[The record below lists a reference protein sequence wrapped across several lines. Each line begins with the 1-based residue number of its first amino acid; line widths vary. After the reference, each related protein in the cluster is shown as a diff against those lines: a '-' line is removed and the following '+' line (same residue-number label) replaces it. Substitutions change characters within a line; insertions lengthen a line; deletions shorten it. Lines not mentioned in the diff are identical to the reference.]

1 MKSITAFVVR
11 AVDLST
17 RHAWPVIVVSLLLT
31 VLASWYAATHFAM
44 TTDINQL
51 ISSHMAW
58 RQREAAFEKAFPQF
72 ETIVA
77 VVDAPTPELVDE
89 ATGALVERLS
99 QQKDLI
105 SSIEQPKGGSFFA
118 QNGLLFEKVSD
129 LAPQMTALTQ
139 AQRLVQV
146 LAGDPT
152 LRGVIQVLQFGL
164 LGVQGGEL
172 TLDKMTWPLDLAA
185 GDRREGQ
192 CRAAG
197 ELLLARTGPRPRLHQ
212 QRSAALSDHPGDAR
226 LFRARARR
234 SRRPTPSVR
243 PPPISI
249 LPPNIRPACG

>member
-31 VLASWYAATHFAM
+31 LLACWYAATHFAM

-99 QQKDLI
+99 QQKI
-105 SSIEQPKGGSFFA
+105 
-118 QNGLLFEKVSD
+118 
-129 LAPQMTALTQ
+129 
-139 AQRLVQV
+139 
-146 LAGDPT
+146 
-152 LRGVIQVLQFGL
+152 
-164 LGVQGGEL
+164 
-172 TLDKMTWPLDLAA
+172 
-185 GDRREGQ
+185 
-192 CRAAG
+192 
-197 ELLLARTGPRPRLHQ
+197 
-212 QRSAALSDHPGDAR
+212 
-226 LFRARARR
+226 
-234 SRRPTPSVR
+234 
-243 PPPISI
+243 
-249 LPPNIRPACG
+249 